1 MHIAAIAL
9 SGLALSWVF
18 WHLAYLLRG
27 QARRDLEFRD
37 PLRCCT
43 GR

>member
-9 SGLALSWVF
+9 SGRALSWVF
-18 WHLAYLLRG
+18 WHLTYLLRG
-27 QARRDLEFRD
+27 QARRALEFRD
-37 PLRCCT
+37 RLRRCT